1 MGVCVVCVY
10 VSVATCEVQ
19 KVSGPLELEVQA
31 VVDCLV
37 RVLGT
42 EHGFSI
48 RAAVLL
54 TAEPS
59 LQSPPCFKD
68 VESKNSD

>member
-1 MGVCVVCVY
+1 MGVCV
-10 VSVATCEVQ
+10 SVTACEVQ
-19 KVSGPLELEVQA
+19 KVSDPLELEIQA

-42 EHGFSI
+42 ERESSI

-59 LQSPPCFKD
+59 LQSPPGYKGIGN
-68 VESKNSD
+68 KNSD